1 MKNHI
6 SRRIIAFAAAAAI
19 CGATVPFVFASDLNG
34 TKTIV
39 CGEGDNLTV
48 GGSAET
54 AAETQRLI
62 DSRPNI
68 RRRMDDMGRGLV
80 AVRMNNGVFVSW
92 RWEGT
97 ESLDTKYNLY
107 KNGVKLNSEP
117 MSLTNYFDIYYMGK
131 DKYSV
136 SAVTNGVEGKRCAEV
151 SVWDDGYL
159 EIPLERPE
167 TKKLANG
174 GEAIDYAPGDASVAD
189 LDGDGEYEIVLKWNA
204 NTLDAGK
211 GGYTS
216 ECILDAYEFDGT
228 RMWRINMGP
237 NIRSGEHDTQF
248 MVADF
253 DNDGAAEMAVRT
265 ADGTIAGDGTVI
277 GDKDA
282 AWYDMHDGKN
292 LDGPLYITVFK
303 GSDGTIIDSQP
314 FFPQSTGEYSNGEAW
329 DINSWG
335 DDWGNRSER
344 YLGAI
349 ATFDGETTSF
359 IQARGYYDRSCM
371 AAYHLENDKIV
382 MDWSFDSKE
391 PEYRDQTP
399 SLSGQGYHNMATAD
413 VDYDGLDE
421 VIYGNLVLDNDGK
434 PIYSTGW
441 GHGDSMHVGDFVPSR
456 PGLEVYTCHENRSSD
471 YGFAMRDARTGEA
484 LYAIKTETDNGRAC
498 TADIDPRYEGE
509 EAWSAYGV
517 LTAADGTVISTNYSM
532 PTNFAIY
539 WDGDIGREIEDGN
552 AVYKWS
558 VQDEEVNAIFKAVG
572 AHSINAAKSNPSIQ
586 ADIFGDWREELIFP
600 TNDGEHLRI
609 YTTTTPTGYRIPTLM
624 SDSEYRNCVGWQND
638 CYNQT
643 THLGYYL
650 GFDTKTIPVPQI
662 YIERDGE
669 KITNPDLAK
678 KEWRIEDLY
687 FGDTVALVPHKN
699 VARINGVPTL
709 LGKDNSA
716 FEDIENRPYIKN
728 GRTMV
733 PLRFI
738 AEAFGAEVDYNDE
751 TREIDIL
758 IPDGRYITMTPGEID
773 YEIGYHSKPG
783 DKDSTAPAHMT
794 MDTAPEIA
802 ADNRTYVP
810 VRFVAEAL
818 NKHVEYYDD
827 SGVYSRMHGL
837 VYISTLEGRLPDEKA
852 DALTLDIVKN
862 GAAPQDMS
870 MLSEHYDDK
879 DAGSRIEIADIITS
893 DNTDGMAVND
903 YDLETSWTCPAGGE
917 IILDNT
923 VWPGVPAVVIAY
935 GDNKQHHFQIEYG
948 NDLENWQLGISERV
962 SDGKA
967 GQYEKFYFGVPPY
980 TRYVKYV
987 SLDDEDTVIS
997 EFANA
1002 RVE

>member
-1 MKNHI
+1 MKKNI
-6 SRRIIAFAAAAAI
+6 LKKAVSVMAAAAVFGSA
-19 CGATVPFVFASDLNG
+19 VPFALASTLNG

-39 CGEGDNLTV
+39 CDESDDLSV

-62 DSRPNI
+62 DARPNI
-68 RRRMDDMGRGLV
+68 QRRMDDMGRGLV
-80 AVRMNNGVFVSW
+80 AVKTDNGVFVSW

-97 ESLDTKYNLY
+97 ESLNVKYNLY
-107 KNGVKLNSEP
+107 KNGAKLNSEP
-117 MSLTNYFDIYYMGK
+117 MSLTNYTDNEGK
-131 DKYSV
+131 ASDKYSV
-136 SAVTNGVEGKRCAEV
+136 SAVTDGAEGERCAEV
-151 SVWDDGYL
+151 SVWADGYL
-159 EIPLERPE
+159 EIPLQRPE
-167 TKKLANG
+167 NKPLPNG
-174 GEAIDYAPGDASVAD
+174 DTAVDYSPGDAAAAD
-189 LDGDGEYEIVLKWNA
+189 LDGDGEYEIILKWNA
-204 NTLDAGK
+204 NTRDAGK

-216 ECILDAYEFDGT
+216 ECILDAYELDGT

-248 MVADF
+248 MAADF

-282 AWYDMHDGKN
+282 TWYDMHDGKN

-371 AAYHLENDKIV
+371 AAYHLEDGKIV

-434 PIYSTGW
+434 PMYSTGW

-456 PGLEVYTCHENRSSD
+456 PGLEVYTCHENRSAD

-532 PTNFAIY
+532 PANFAIY

-558 VQDEEVNAIFKAVG
+558 VRGEEVNAIFKAVG
-572 AHSINAAKSNPSIQ
+572 SHSINAAKSNPSIQ

-600 TNDGEHLRI
+600 TDDFEHLRI
-609 YTTTTPTGYRIPTLM
+609 YTTTIPTSYRIPTLM

-643 THLGYYL
+643 THLDYYL
-650 GFDTKTIPVPQI
+650 GFDTKTVPVPQI
-662 YIERDGE
+662 YIERDGK

-678 KEWRIEDLY
+678 KAWSIDELY
-687 FGDTVALVPHKN
+687 FGDTVELVSNYSTAL
-699 VARINGVPTL
+699 INGAKTRI
-709 LGKDNSA
+709 DNDNA
-716 FEDIENRPYIKN
+716 DVKPYLN
-728 GRTMV
+728 DDERTMV

-738 AEAFGAEVDYNDE
+738 AEAFGAEVDYNDQ
-751 TREIDIL
+751 TKEIEIL
-758 IPDGRYITMTPGEID
+758 TADGKYITMIPDKSD
-773 YEIGYHSKPG
+773 YVIGQHSKPG
-783 DKDSTAPAHMT
+783 DKGSATPAHMT
-794 MDTAPEIA
+794 MDTAPEVVN
-802 ADNRTYVP
+802 DRTFVP
-810 VRFVAEAL
+810 VRAVAEAL
-818 NKHVEYYDD
+818 NKLVGYYD
-827 SGVYSRMHGL
+827 GL
-837 VYISTLEGRLPDEKA
+837 VYISSLDSEPDETEAAELKNKIVKTSPAAAKDMSVLAEHYGDEKA
-852 DALTLDIVKN
+852 
-862 GAAPQDMS
+862 
-870 MLSEHYDDK
+870 
-879 DAGSRIEIADIITS
+879 GSRLPIADVITS
-893 DNTDGMAVND
+893 NNTDGSAVND
-903 YDLETSWTCPAGGE
+903 YDLSTSWTCPAGGE
-917 IILDNT
+917 IILDNNGG
-923 VWPGVPAVVIAY
+923 PGVPAVVIAF
-935 GDNKQHHFQIEYG
+935 GDDKQHHFQIEYG
-948 NDLENWQLGISERV
+948 GDLENWQLGISERV
-962 SDGKA
+962 SDGKT

-987 SLDDEDTVIS
+987 SLDDTDTVIS